1 MADQL
6 PIIERLQAELAE
18 FRRELSK
25 DIPKML
31 EEARAHGDL
40 SENAEYEAAK
50 ERQGILHARIGQ
62 LEQRLGELSRYSR
75 SSIPADK
82 VGYGSRVEVADI
94 ENGGRT
100 SYEIVFPEEAEP
112 AKGHV
117 SISSP
122 IGQALLNRKEGDEV
136 RVKTP
141 GGLRVFE
148 ILVVATIHER

>member
-6 PIIERLQAELAE
+6 PIIERLQSELAE

-25 DIPKML
+25 DIPKQL

-50 ERQGILHARIGQ
+50 ERQGILQARIGQ
-62 LEQRLGELSRYSR
+62 LEQRLGELSRYSK
-75 SSIPADK
+75 SSIPGDK
-82 VGYGSRVEVADI
+82 IGYGSRVEVADI
-94 ENGGRT
+94 ESGDRVV
-100 SYEIVFPEEAEP
+100 YEVVFPEEAEP

-122 IGQALLNRKEGDEV
+122 IGQALLNRREGEEV

-148 ILVVATIHER
+148 ILVVVTIHER